1 MPGSVMIHAA
11 VFAAGALL
19 GGGIAAV
26 VTSRKT
32 EQLVPTRSSMVVSTP
47 RPVLEVD
54 AAGKAKVLDTAIA
67 LLPPVLKY
75 GNPGNKL
82 EMYFIWH

>member
-1 MPGSVMIHAA
+1 MIHAA

-19 GGGIAAV
+19 GGGIATV

-32 EQLVPTRSSMVVSTP
+32 EQLVPIRSSVGVGSTP
-47 RPVLEVD
+47 RPVLEVES
-54 AAGKAKVLDTAIA
+54 AGKAKVLDTAIA

-75 GNPGNKL
+75 GNPGNKVKI
-82 EMYFIWH
+82 YFV